1 MPSCC
6 KMPQGSSKVGCLRVP
21 TEPAARS
28 ARQGWIYGWQIS
40 PCRSLS
46 ASLARSRDR
55 ALPAGRS
62 VWEQI
67 MVSAQSNAVAPS
79 GGMYTQANNP
89 LAQLGTLDGVENAI
103 KAAYARPAR
112 YGTLDG
118 LLE

>member
-1 MPSCC
+1 
-6 KMPQGSSKVGCLRVP
+6 
-21 TEPAARS
+21 
-28 ARQGWIYGWQIS
+28 
-40 PCRSLS
+40 
-46 ASLARSRDR
+46 
-55 ALPAGRS
+55 
-62 VWEQI
+62 

-118 LLE
+118 LLSCEEMLVELSRCWKD